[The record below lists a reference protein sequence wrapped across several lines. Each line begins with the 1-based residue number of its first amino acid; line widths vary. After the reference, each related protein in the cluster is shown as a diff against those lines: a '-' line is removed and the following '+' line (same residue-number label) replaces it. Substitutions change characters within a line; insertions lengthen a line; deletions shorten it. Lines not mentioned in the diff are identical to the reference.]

1 MWLKHYPYEL
11 YPRTALRL
19 RLNGTSARTF
29 QLSYSPQCWPQS
41 WTLSAH
47 PHRSARRV
55 HTTGERAGEGAST
68 LCRELGPPCTPT
80 RVSQGWGRALLFHE
94 QACLFSRHPTKTSLL
109 ANAAMGDLLTGIG
122 VQPELKGQIGRS
134 CSAAT
139 HKAPAEV
146 NGSHGQGTA
155 QGIICVGARLP
166 HFQSKYL
173 QFYKRGIF
181 CRKKKQTRGTWK
193 LRSSRNNNWRG
204 FSYISFS
211 VL

>member
-1 MWLKHYPYEL
+1 MALQPGHFSSAIHPNAD
-11 YPRTALRL
+11 PRVGHSQPIPTAQR
-19 RLNGTSARTF
+19 
-29 QLSYSPQCWPQS
+29 
-41 WTLSAH
+41 
-47 PHRSARRV
+47 
-55 HTTGERAGEGAST
+55 GERAGEGAST

-181 CRKKKQTRGTWK
+181 CRKKKTNQRDLK
-193 LRSSRNNNWRG
+193 
-204 FSYISFS
+204 
-211 VL
+211 VKVQQK